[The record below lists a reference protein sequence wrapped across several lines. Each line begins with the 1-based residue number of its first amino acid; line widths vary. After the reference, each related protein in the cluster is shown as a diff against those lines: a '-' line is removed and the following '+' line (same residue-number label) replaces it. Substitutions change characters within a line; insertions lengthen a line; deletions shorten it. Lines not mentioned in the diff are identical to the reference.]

1 MDQSNCILCSVYLP
15 YLDTK
20 QYSAELMSVLR
31 VRKASVRRLFGK
43 LLFKTINIYWHSKY
57 QPRILLVNTSGR
69 VDILGPLFI
78 VKNTVAF
85 LFTIPTSC
93 WINLHQTCKFKRN
106 TSNSLD
112 SWRICRY
119 ELRATI
125 MHPVIVYLDPPNYN
139 INFKVS
145 R

>member
-1 MDQSNCILCSVYLP
+1 MDRSNCILCSVYLP

-20 QYSAELMSVLR
+20 QYSAELMSVLS

-57 QPRILLVNTSGR
+57 QPRIF
-69 VDILGPLFI
+69 LGLLFI

-85 LFTIPTSC
+85 LFTISTTC

>member
-1 MDQSNCILCSVYLP
+1 MDRSNCILCSVYLP

-20 QYSAELMSVLR
+20 QYSAELMSVLS

-57 QPRILLVNTSGR
+57 QPRIF
-69 VDILGPLFI
+69 LGLLFI

-85 LFTIPTSC
+85 LFTIPTTC

-125 MHPVIVYLDPPNYN
+125 MHPVIVYLDPPNYS